1 MSDRFAS
8 AILRWPTEI
17 TNLDAKLQ
25 VAAKVAGML
34 RDGEIIGMG
43 SGSAAFLSLQA
54 IGERVANEGLKILV
68 TTTSYETEAAAITLG
83 LPLVPLGRVMPDWGV
98 DGADEMDPDRR
109 LIKGRGGALFRE
121 KILWATTQR
130 MFLAIDASKHV
141 ERLGERFP
149 VPIEVHPTA
158 VDLLAR
164 FLVGTPHEL
173 RLAGGKDGPVV
184 TEQGNLIVDAR
195 FAEIPPG
202 LHARLKALPGVI
214 ETGLFEGYDFEVLE
228 P

>member
-8 AILRWPTEI
+8 AILRWPAQI

-25 VAAKVAGML
+25 VAAKVAAMVQ
-34 RDGEIIGMG
+34 DGQTIGMG

-54 IGERVANEGLKILV
+54 IGERVAREGLKILV
-68 TTTSYETEAAAITLG
+68 TTTSYETETAATTLG

-121 KILWATTQR
+121 KILWATTRR
-130 MFLAIDASKHV
+130 MYLAIDASKHV
-141 ERLGERFP
+141 QRLGERFP

-164 FLVGTPHEL
+164 FLGDTPHEL

-195 FAEIPPG
+195 FAAIPHG
-202 LHARLKALPGVI
+202 FHARLKELPGVI

>member
-25 VAAKVAGML
+25 VAAKVAGMV
-34 RDGEIIGMG
+34 RDGQTIGMG
-43 SGSAAFLSLQA
+43 SGSAAFLALQA

-68 TTTSYETEAAAITLG
+68 TTTSYETETAATTLG
-83 LPLVPLGRVMPDWGV
+83 LPLIPLGRVMPDWGV

-121 KILWATTQR
+121 KILWATTR
-130 MFLAIDASKHV
+130 KMYLAIDASKYV

-158 VDLLAR
+158 VDLLSR
-164 FLVGTPHEL
+164 FLADTPHEL

-184 TEQGNLIVDAR
+184 TEQGCLIVDAR
-195 FAEIPPG
+195 FAAIPHG
-202 LHARLKALPGVI
+202 LHARLKELPGVI